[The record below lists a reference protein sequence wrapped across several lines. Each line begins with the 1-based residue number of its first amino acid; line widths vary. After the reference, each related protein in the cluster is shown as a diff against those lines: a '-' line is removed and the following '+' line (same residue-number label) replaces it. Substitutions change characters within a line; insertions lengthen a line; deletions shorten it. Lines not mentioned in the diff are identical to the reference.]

1 MRERGNINNPAAL
14 QGHLTIIGAVGNRP
28 LWMGGLGLRSSKYP
42 LLDVDT
48 HTTDRHQS
56 VHRLGCFISHKTKRC
71 SLFSHFLPQPVRD
84 PHLLRKHRRDS
95 QGRNH
100 PARDSSAR
108 PLCNFTRG
116 LGKEVLNPRTYGQ
129 NVWTCC
135 QEIWESAGRTPE
147 ECTCAHTCTYAHTHH
162 PLFCSFWKE
171 LCLPGDWRQQR
182 RPWYSWSSASKR
194 REKRVKGRFEV
205 QPEKR
210 SGEGASGGR
219 SGQGN
224 GPVVGRRECGRER
237 RSWQSQLEKV
247 KNTSGKQLQPDGL
260 RSAER
265 VKLHPNSQCLSPW
278 PNCRAAN

>member
-14 QGHLTIIGAVGNRP
+14 QGHVTIIGAVGNRP

-71 SLFSHFLPQPVRD
+71 SLFSHCLPQPVRD
-84 PHLLRKHRRDS
+84 PHLLRKHGRHS

-162 PLFCSFWKE
+162 PLF
-171 LCLPGDWRQQR
+171 LLLL
-182 RPWYSWSSASKR
+182 
-194 REKRVKGRFEV
+194 
-205 QPEKR
+205 
-210 SGEGASGGR
+210 EGAVSPRWLKTTKEALVQLVFSKQEKGKKSERAFRSTTRKEIWGGGIR
-219 SGQGN
+219 G
-224 GPVVGRRECGRER
+224 EER
-237 RSWQSQLEKV
+237 
-247 KNTSGKQLQPDGL
+247 TG
-260 RSAER
+260 
-265 VKLHPNSQCLSPW
+265 
-278 PNCRAAN
+278 